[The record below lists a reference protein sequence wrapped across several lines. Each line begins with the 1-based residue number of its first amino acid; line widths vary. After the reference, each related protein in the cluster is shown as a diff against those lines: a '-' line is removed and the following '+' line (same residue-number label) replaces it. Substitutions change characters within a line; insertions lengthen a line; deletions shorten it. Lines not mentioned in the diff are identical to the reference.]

1 MKDNLYEI
9 LNLEPE
15 ATLYEIKKQFRKLSV
30 KYHPDKIDKN
40 LTENEKNKLLKLY
53 EKITYAF
60 DILSNEKT
68 RREYDQ
74 MYYIEKRNETYDTL
88 KGNFKDY
95 TAPTPDKTY
104 KEYEATLIK
113 ERHKKLTETF
123 KERTLAEYMNE
134 RDSQMNNVVFDRNEF
149 KNTKEKQI
157 IQKLEP
163 QALLSGSIHN
173 CQDLDNLGELY
184 SNDLPD
190 FNNFTIDNID
200 TNIVEKS
207 IDEQL
212 ANYKRNTDIFKS
224 LKDTEFNKDGDLITD
239 KIIIPS

>member
-15 ATLYEIKKQFRKLSV
+15 SSLYEIKKQFRKLSV
-30 KYHPDKIDKN
+30 KFHPDKIDKDI
-40 LTENEKNKLLKLY
+40 TQNEKHKLVKIY
-53 EKITYAF
+53 EKIVYAYE
-60 DILSNEKT
+60 ILSNEKT

-74 MYYIEKRNETYDTL
+74 MYYIEKRNETYDNL
-88 KGNFKDY
+88 KSNFKDY
-95 TAPTPDKTY
+95 TAPTPEKTY
-104 KEYEATLIK
+104 KQYEETLIK
-113 ERHKKLTETF
+113 ERHKNLTDTF
-123 KERTLAEYMNE
+123 KERTLEGYMSQRE
-134 RDSQMNNVVFDRNEF
+134 LQMNNVVFDKNEF
-149 KNTKEKQI
+149 KNTREKQI

-163 QALLSGSIHN
+163 QALLSSAIHN

-190 FNNFTIDNID
+190 FDNFTIDNID

-212 ANYKRNTDIFKS
+212 ANYKRDTDIFNS
-224 LKDTEFNKDGDLITD
+224 LKDTDFNKDGDLITD
-239 KIIIPS
+239 KIIVPS